1 MEETRKNA
9 FRKERGDWQTPPE
22 LAQGVCRLVRQF
34 IVPDAILE
42 PNCGQG
48 AFVLAAAKA
57 FPNAK
62 RIWAGDVNA
71 QYVQN
76 VKKIND
82 SRVVVQKADFFSK
95 RWKQVLDTLNGSVL
109 IIGNPP
115 WVTNSELARLN
126 SGNVPR
132 KENAENLAGIDALT
146 GKSNFDISEWMM
158 VEEVKA
164 LQGRCG
170 VLAMLCKTSVARK
183 VLRFIWKNALTYASA
198 SIYKIDA
205 KRFFDV
211 SAAACLLLIQFQPE
225 TDAILV
231 PCPVYDSLESVQ
243 PSQTIALRNGILVN
257 DSAFTDS
264 FPELFQPD
272 VTQPL
277 WRSGVKHDCSKVLE
291 LTRIDDSV
299 YLNKL
304 GENVEIEPLC
314 VYPLLKSSDVA
325 VGRTEQIRRFL
336 LVPQTRVGQSVER
349 LQHDAP
355 LTWTY
360 LQNHLDYFQNRKSAV
375 YNKQTPFSIFGIGD
389 YAFTPWKAAISGL
402 YRSLSFQVVGPQ
414 EGRPVVFDDTCYF
427 LSCQTKRQAQLV
439 KRILDSPIA
448 VGAFNALIFWD
459 SKRPIKSETLNRLN
473 LLELAKR
480 LGLETQY
487 RERFKSSVTE

>member
-1 MEETRKNA
+1 MPVT
-9 FRKERGDWQTPPE
+9 RKERGDWQTPAE
-22 LAQGVCRLVRQF
+22 LAQGLCRLTRKF
-34 IVPDAILE
+34 IDPDAILE

-57 FPNAK
+57 FLNAK

-82 SRVVVQKADFFSK
+82 SRVVAQEANFFSG
-95 RWKQVLDTLNGSVL
+95 RWKQVLNSQSGSVL

-146 GKSNFDISEWMM
+146 GKSNFDVSEWMM

-164 LQGRCG
+164 LQGRSG

-183 VLRFIWKNALTYASA
+183 VLRFIWKNSLTYASA

-205 KRFFDV
+205 KRYFDV
-211 SAAACLLLIQFQPE
+211 SVEACLLLIQFQPE
-225 TDAILV
+225 TDAPLA
-231 PCPVYDSLESVQ
+231 PCPVYDSLESLQ
-243 PSQTIALRNGILVN
+243 PSQTVALRNGTLVN
-257 DSAFTDS
+257 DAAFTDAY
-264 FPELFQPD
+264 PELFQPGAL
-272 VTQPL
+272 QPL

-291 LTRIDDSV
+291 LTRIDDDV

-304 GENVEIEPLC
+304 GEQTTLEPLC

-325 VGRTEQIRRFL
+325 NGRVEPIRRFL
-336 LVPQTRVGQSVER
+336 LVPQTRVGQNVER
-349 LQHDAP
+349 LQDDAP

-375 YNKQTPFSIFGIGD
+375 YNKQTPFSIFGVGD
-389 YAFTPWKAAISGL
+389 YAFTPWKIAISGL
-402 YRSLSFQVVGPQ
+402 YRTLSFQVVKPQ

-427 LSCQTKRQAQLV
+427 LPCQTKRLAELV

-448 VGAFNALIFWD
+448 VQAINALVFWD
-459 SKRPIKSETLNRLN
+459 SKRPIKCEALNRIN

-487 RERFKSSVTE
+487 RERFNPTGTK

>member
-1 MEETRKNA
+1 MRLPPVT
-9 FRKERGDWQTPPE
+9 RKERGDWQTPAE
-22 LAQGVCRLVRQF
+22 LAQGVCRLTRKF
-34 IVPDAILE
+34 IDPDAILE

-82 SRVVVQKADFFSK
+82 SRVAVQKSNFFSGC
-95 RWKQVLDTLNGSVL
+95 WKDVLNSQRGSILV
-109 IIGNPP
+109 IGNPP

-126 SGNVPR
+126 SGNVPK

-146 GKSNFDISEWMM
+146 GKSNFDVSEWMI

-164 LQGRCG
+164 LQGRSG

-211 SAAACLLLIQFQPE
+211 SVEACLLLIQFKPE
-225 TDAILV
+225 TNAALA

-243 PSQTIALRNGILVN
+243 SSQTIALRNGTLVN
-257 DSAFTDS
+257 DAAFTDA

-272 VTQPL
+272 ASQPQ
-277 WRSGVKHDCSKVLE
+277 WRSGVKHDCSKILE
-291 LTRIDDSV
+291 LTRIDDDV

-304 GENVEIEPLC
+304 GEEATLEPLC

-325 VGRTEQIRRFL
+325 NGRVEPVRRFL
-336 LVPQTRVGQSVER
+336 LVPQTRVGQNVER
-349 LQHDAP
+349 LQDDAP

-375 YNKQTPFSIFGIGD
+375 YNKQTPFSIFGVGD
-389 YAFTPWKAAISGL
+389 YAFTPWKVAISGL
-402 YRSLSFQVVGPQ
+402 YRTLVFQIVKPQ

-427 LSCQTKRQAQLV
+427 LPCQTKRQAELV
-439 KRILDSPIA
+439 KWILDSPLA
-448 VGAFNALIFWD
+448 VQAINALVFWD
-459 SKRPIKSETLNRLN
+459 SKRPIKCEALNRLN

-487 RERFKSSVTE
+487 REYVKSSGIK

>member
-1 MEETRKNA
+1 MIKTTDKV
-9 FRKERGDWQTPPE
+9 ERGDWQTPPE
-22 LAQGVCRLVRQF
+22 LAQSVCRLVRQF
-34 IVPDAILE
+34 IDPDAILE

-82 SRVVVQKADFFSK
+82 GRIVAQKADFFSN

-146 GKSNFDISEWMM
+146 GKSNFDVSEWMM

-170 VLAMLCKTSVARK
+170 ILAMLCKTSVARK
-183 VLRFIWKNALTYASA
+183 VLATVWKSGLKTTTNRLYR
-198 SIYKIDA
+198 IDA
-205 KRFFDV
+205 KRHFNV
-211 SAAACLLLIQFQPE
+211 SVEACLLLIQFQPQ
-225 TDAILV
+225 TDKPAL
-231 PCPVYDSLESVQ
+231 PCYIYDDIDAQTPVSS
-243 PSQTIALRNGILVN
+243 IAVRNGILVN
-257 DSAFTDS
+257 DAAFFDS
-264 FPELFQPD
+264 HPVLFQSGTP
-272 VTQPL
+272 QKQ

-291 LTRIDDSV
+291 LTRIDDNV

-325 VGRTEQIRRFL
+325 VGRTEQIHRFL

-360 LQNHLDYFQNRKSAV
+360 LQNHFDYFQNRKSAV
-375 YNKQTPFSIFGIGD
+375 YNKQTPFSIFGVGD
-389 YAFTPWKAAISGL
+389 YAFTPWKVAISGL
-402 YRSLSFQVVGPQ
+402 YRTLAFQVVKPQ

-427 LSCQTKRQAQLV
+427 LPCQTKRQAQLI
-439 KRILDSPIA
+439 KRILDSPLA
-448 VGAFNALIFWD
+448 VQAINALVFWD
-459 SKRPIKSETLNRLN
+459 SKRPIKSEALNRLN
-473 LLELAKR
+473 LLELAKW
-480 LGLETQY
+480 LGLGKEYQSAF
-487 RERFKSSVTE
+487 RLKDRD

>member
-1 MEETRKNA
+1 MKKTTDKV
-9 FRKERGDWQTPPE
+9 ERGDWQTPPE
-22 LAQGVCRLVRQF
+22 LAQCVCRLVRQF
-34 IVPDAILE
+34 IDPDVILE

-57 FPNAK
+57 FPNVK
-62 RIWAGDVNA
+62 RIWAGDVNGEYVHAVA
-71 QYVQN
+71 QF
-76 VKKIND
+76 ND
-82 SRVVVQKADFFSK
+82 RRITAQKVDFFSG
-95 RWKQVLDTLNGSVL
+95 RWKQVLNSQNGSVL

-126 SGNVPR
+126 SGNVPQ
-132 KENAENLAGIDALT
+132 KENTENLAGIDALT

-170 VLAMLCKTSVARK
+170 VLAMLCKTSVSRK

-211 SAAACLLLIQFQPE
+211 SVEACLLLIQFKPE
-225 TDAILV
+225 TDALLV
-231 PCPVYDSLESVQ
+231 PCPVYDSLESDQ
-243 PSQTIALRNGILVN
+243 SSQTIALRNGTLVN
-257 DSAFTDS
+257 DAAFTDS

-291 LTRIDDSV
+291 LTRIDDDV

-304 GENVEIEPLC
+304 GEQTTLEPLY

-325 VGRTEQIRRFL
+325 NRRVEPIRRFL
-336 LVPQTRVGQSVER
+336 LVPQTRVGQNVER

-389 YAFTPWKAAISGL
+389 YAFAPWKAAISGL
-402 YRSLSFQVVGPQ
+402 YRTLSFQVVGPY
-414 EGRPVVFDDTCYF
+414 ERRPVVFDDTCYF
-427 LSCQTKRQAQLV
+427 LPCQTKRQALLV
-439 KRILDSPIA
+439 KQILDSPIA
-448 VGAFNALIFWD
+448 VSALNALIFWD
-459 SKRPIKSETLNRLN
+459 SKRPIKCEVLNRLN
-473 LLELAKR
+473 LFELAKQIGQEREYPTAFR
-480 LGLETQY
+480 LHDNA
-487 RERFKSSVTE
+487 